1 MKGLSSMIPTN
12 VIFFTNFS
20 VFYIIFQF
28 SCYFCSQIV
37 RDMNQFGF
45 AYGYFYFYFNQ

>member
-1 MKGLSSMIPTN
+1 MRVFYTTTKTPINFFNKIP
-12 VIFFTNFS
+12 S
-20 VFYIIFQF
+20 FYIISHFLY
-28 SCYFCSQIV
+28 YFCSQIV